1 MKTIW
6 ILSGVIGV
14 LLLTIFLMYTSIK
27 DAEKKVDRAE
37 TLVKLME
44 DRIKDDS
51 TLFSLELEKRESL
64 TKIKWLKHEIRDT
77 VFIMS
82 DSDKIRL
89 FTELT
94 NSK

>member
-1 MKTIW
+1 
-6 ILSGVIGV
+6 
-14 LLLTIFLMYTSIK
+14 MYTSIK

>member
-1 MKTIW
+1 MKTVW
-6 ILSGVIGV
+6 ILSGVVGV
-14 LLLTIFLMYTSIK
+14 LLLIVFLMYTSVK
-27 DAEKKVDRAE
+27 DAQKKIDRAE
-37 TLVKLME
+37 TLIKLME
-44 DRIKDDS
+44 ARIKDDS
-51 TLFSLELEKRESL
+51 TLYSLELEKRESL